1 MKNLGINDIKR
12 NDKLFS
18 FCTRIINISN
28 MLKDEKIRY
37 FYLVALISSD
47 NLVDAES
54 CESSIE
60 RQEFIV
66 NNIDLM
72 DLDDKLKKE
81 VLKYVK
87 KGLRIAKRDLKLFKN
102 QNKQK

>member
-1 MKNLGINDIKR
+1 
-12 NDKLFS
+12 
-18 FCTRIINISN
+18 
-28 MLKDEKIRY
+28 MLNDEKIRY
-37 FYLVALISSD
+37 FYLVSLISSD

-54 CESSIE
+54 CEIRIE